1 MNLVPPAQDYNLICC
16 VWSCSHK
23 ALRSLLCFNNVKDIA
38 VLLKGLL
45 RDNSSMQ
52 QQYVAELHV
61 VKELCFGSED
71 MVQQSN
77 SSSLREQTGSIQQLE
92 ALLVQTTLGF
102 WQESG
107 QQRAVSVGYIKEDF
121 SCGRRSAQQHTRR
134 KTRAAGP
141 RGHAVSQIGVIVF
154 SPATW
159 NLSYSVCVT
168 SHR

>member
-23 ALRSLLCFNNVKDIA
+23 ALRYLLCFNNVKDIA

-102 WQESG
+102 
-107 QQRAVSVGYIKEDF
+107 
-121 SCGRRSAQQHTRR
+121 
-134 KTRAAGP
+134 
-141 RGHAVSQIGVIVF
+141 
-154 SPATW
+154 
-159 NLSYSVCVT
+159 
-168 SHR
+168 

>member
-1 MNLVPPAQDYNLICC
+1 
-16 VWSCSHK
+16 
-23 ALRSLLCFNNVKDIA
+23 
-38 VLLKGLL
+38 
-45 RDNSSMQ
+45 MQ

-77 SSSLREQTGSIQQLE
+77 SSSLKEQTGSIQQLE

-102 WQESG
+102 WQENG

-134 KTRAAGP
+134 KTRAASP
-141 RGHAVSQIGVIVF
+141 RGHAVSQIGAIVF
-154 SPATW
+154 FP
-159 NLSYSVCVT
+159 SYPKSELFSLRDFTQIRGKQGCSGQMCKST
-168 SHR
+168 KPNSWWLLKHT